1 MATEC
6 INRVLSGGQ
15 SQQMTWLSL
24 TCWDCRA
31 TTHSDR
37 PISNLDTFW
46 ANFIHAGGESHATYF
61 LFVERLAVS
70 GKLINHDNWAKTSDM
85 DDVYDAHTLQR
96 MSAIA
101 FCLQLCCLLCYFLY
115 FLFTS
120 FLVERHMYIKT
131 KVQISTRLLT
141 TDSMKMY
148 MVNGWS
154 VTWWM

>member
-101 FCLQLCCLLCYFLY
+101 FCLQLCCLLCYFLQLQY
-115 FLFTS
+115 QCIDLPT
-120 FLVERHMYIKT
+120 
-131 KVQISTRLLT
+131 
-141 TDSMKMY
+141 
-148 MVNGWS
+148 
-154 VTWWM
+154 VTWDICIVIFSSALTWHDMFA